1 MIKLAW
7 DPTRQGA
14 VIARTETGA
23 LATDDTLQTSVILSL
38 FLDRLAE
45 PDDALPDPS
54 ANGSGALFARRGWV
68 GDAIAMRASEAT
80 ADRTGSRLWLLSR
93 AKQTAETLR
102 LAEDYAAEA
111 LEWLLADGLATAVA
125 TSAEWAARGLMEM
138 SIQITLPSGETNAF
152 TFGLRTA

>member
-23 LATDDTLQTSVILSL
+23 LAEDDTLQTCVILSL

-45 PDDALPDPS
+45 ADDALPDT
-54 ANGSGALFARRGWV
+54 SGALFARRGWV
-68 GDAIAMRASEAT
+68 GDAIAMRAGEAT

-93 AKQTAETLR
+93 AKQAAETLR

-111 LEWLLADGLATAVA
+111 LAWLEADGLATGVSTA
-125 TSAEWAARGLMEM
+125 AEWVAPGLMEM
-138 SIQITLPSGETNAF
+138 TIQISLPTGEINTF